1 MPEKNVHGLMSL
13 LSEGYE
19 ADLPEIHP
27 DQLALLPYSSGTTG
41 LPKGVMLSHKNLV
54 ANMVQ
59 GDHPALIG
67 DITSKSKGTIL
78 NTILINI
85 SD

>member
-1 MPEKNVHGLMSL
+1 MPDQNVHGLMSL

-67 DITSKSKGTIL
+67 DITSKSKGTI
-78 NTILINI
+78 IN
-85 SD
+85 SLSTSV

>member
-1 MPEKNVHGLMSL
+1 MSL

-59 GDHPALIG
+59 GEHPSLVGNIA
-67 DITSKSKGTIL
+67 TKGEFIL
-78 NTILINI
+78 LLRE
-85 SD
+85 S